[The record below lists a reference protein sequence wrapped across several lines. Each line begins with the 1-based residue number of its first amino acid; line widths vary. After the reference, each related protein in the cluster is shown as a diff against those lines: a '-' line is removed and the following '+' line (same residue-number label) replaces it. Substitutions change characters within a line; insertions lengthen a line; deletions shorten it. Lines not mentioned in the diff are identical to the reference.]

1 MRLIPDGRDVIAP
14 RRRRIEIRAR
24 GFSNL
29 GALFWASRVVVHA
42 LARRWQVGNTHS
54 IDYMPA
60 LKDKFS
66 IRQQSAE
73 QRREFANRVVAFLQD
88 HNKPWSGTGV
98 VGDVSWVHT
107 QYMREMLEANQ
118 KVVLVFQYREEC
130 PTPCLPA
137 TAPPSFRPPAPPST
151 SAPPKRPRTLVPPA
165 VHGAAEESSDLL
177 CALQLPFGGRGPLV
191 RLGCQAKAEGR
202 PPRDAHLGGVRH
214 HGGEGCLFIFKA
226 ASTFLKVPRVRHAC
240 LWTALASAALFAF
253 SYRRVAIGWRLC
265 M

>member
-54 IDYMPA
+54 IDYMPG

-73 QRREFANRVVAFLQD
+73 KRREFANRVVAFLQD
-88 HNKPWSGTGV
+88 RHKPWSGSGV
-98 VGDVSWVHT
+98 AGDVSWVHT
-107 QYMREMLEANQ
+107 QYMREMLEANP

-130 PTPCLPA
+130 PTLCLPA
-137 TAPPSFRPPAPPST
+137 TAPPSFRPPAPPPRQRRPSVRGPWCPPL
-151 SAPPKRPRTLVPPA
+151 SMAPPRSLRTFYVRYSCHLEDVDRWYDSVVKQKPKVGLP
-165 VHGAAEESSDLL
+165 ETLL
-177 CALQLPFGGRGPLV
+177 LAGYGIT
-191 RLGCQAKAEGR
+191 
-202 PPRDAHLGGVRH
+202 
-214 HGGEGCLFIFKA
+214 GEKVVCLFSK
-226 ASTFLKVPRVRHAC
+226 PRQR
-240 LWTALASAALFAF
+240 F
-253 SYRRVAIGWRLC
+253 
-265 M
+265 